1 MIIDEKYIRKIFVKK
16 LNYYM
21 AINDKKQIDL
31 INDLSKYGITRST
44 VSSWC
49 TGRRMPGIEKIDL
62 LAEYFNINR
71 SDLLEDKKEETT
83 TKVET
88 IAAHHEG
95 EDWTEEEL
103 KAIEDYKAFVR
114 SKRNK

>member
-1 MIIDEKYIRKIFVKK
+1 MLNENDIRKQFAKK
-16 LNYYM
+16 LNYCM
-21 AINDKKQIDL
+21 DINGKKQTDL
-31 INDLSKYGITRST
+31 IENLKLTRST

-49 TGRRMPGIEKIDL
+49 TGRRMPSIEKIDM
-62 LAEYFNINR
+62 LAEYFNVKR
-71 SDLLEDKKEETT
+71 SDLLEDKKI
-83 TKVET
+83 ET

-103 KAIEDYKAFVR
+103 KAIEDFKEFVK